1 MACFWEIIFVRAVS
15 CTSSRVSLH
24 SLSPSSFLSSS
35 KCSSLKEDICT
46 SNGIT
51 ASAPYAKRNGVS
63 PVAALWVVRYDQ
75 RMLGISSAH
84 SPFFLSS
91 FFLRASRIILLT
103 ASTCPL
109 LSGCATEANFRLI
122 FQRAQ
127 KALKEAQLNW
137 GPLSATMVLGIPNR
151 LMRFFQTNFSTLEA
165 LTRARSSASAHL
177 VK

>member
-1 MACFWEIIFVRAVS
+1 MRGAVRPA
-15 CTSSRVSLH
+15 R
-24 SLSPSSFLSSS
+24 F
-35 KCSSLKEDICT
+35 
-46 SNGIT
+46 
-51 ASAPYAKRNGVS
+51 Y
-63 PVAALWVVRYDQ
+63 

-84 SPFFLSS
+84 NPFFLSS

-109 LSGCATEANFRLI
+109 LSGYATEANFRLI

-165 LTRARSSASAHL
+165 LTRARDSASTHL